1 VSAKDVSELR
11 SRRAGRGARWGSFGR
26 RELPRLGMGF
36 RSLSRRR
43 KLLAAGVAIVAVAGG
58 VTAGVAALA
67 AGGGAGGG
75 AGRTPGYPAQDRPG
89 PVLLVPGYG
98 GQTGSLSVLA
108 ARIRATGRRA
118 IVVRLP
124 GSGTGSLITDAGVLN
139 AAVERALRGGAPSV
153 DVIGYS
159 AGGVVALIWA
169 REDDGGGKARRV
181 VTLGSPFHGTRLASD
196 AAGFLPGACPVACQQ
211 LVPGSPLLG
220 QLTHTA
226 VPGRP
231 RWLSL
236 WTTDDEVVMP
246 ADSARLAGAVNVPV
260 QSLCPGHQVS
270 HTGLPTDPVVISLVL
285 RAIGRGPISPGTPA
299 DCGNHAGGA

>member
-1 VSAKDVSELR
+1 
-11 SRRAGRGARWGSFGR
+11 
-26 RELPRLGMGF
+26 
-36 RSLSRRR
+36 
-43 KLLAAGVAIVAVAGG
+43 
-58 VTAGVAALA
+58 
-67 AGGGAGGG
+67 
-75 AGRTPGYPAQDRPG
+75 
-89 PVLLVPGYG
+89 
-98 GQTGSLSVLA
+98 VLA

-118 IVVRLP
+118 IVVHLP
-124 GSGTGSLITDAGVLN
+124 GSGTGSLITEAGVLN

-153 DVIGYS
+153 DVVGYS

-169 REDDGGGKARRV
+169 REDNGSGKARRV
-181 VTLGSPFHGTRLASD
+181 VTLGSPFHGTALASD
-196 AAGFLPGACPVACQQ
+196 AAGILPGACPVACQQ
-211 LVPGSPLLG
+211 LVPGSQLLT
-220 QLTHTA
+220 QLTHIA
-226 VPGRP
+226 VPSRP

-285 RAIGRGPISPGTPA
+285 RAVGRGPISPSAPA

>member
-1 VSAKDVSELR
+1 MA
-11 SRRAGRGARWGSFGR
+11 
-26 RELPRLGMGF
+26 F

-43 KLLAAGVAIVAVAGG
+43 KLLVAGVAIVAVAVIAG
-58 VTAGVAALA
+58 VTALA
-67 AGGGAGGG
+67 AGGGAGRT
-75 AGRTPGYPAQDRPG
+75 AGFPAQDRPG

-118 IVVRLP
+118 IVVHLP

-139 AAVERALRGGAPSV
+139 AAVARALRGGAPSV

-169 REDDGGGKARRV
+169 LEDDGSGKARRV

-211 LVPGSPLLG
+211 LVPGSPLLA

-226 VPGRP
+226 VPHRP

-285 RAIGRGPISPGTPA
+285 RAIGRGPISPSAPA